1 MVTIKGRTMNAPQIL
16 NSTREEVGTITARGT
31 GAQPI
36 NTREQFPQLVDRTTI
51 AIESLRTQWRTV
63 ASLGT
68 HERMAISQ
76 LRVYGPMPMSELAS
90 RISLSRAAVTSLID
104 RLEQDGWVR
113 RQSDEHDRRRTVL
126 RLLPRA
132 AEMFDE
138 VSEEYRGELV
148 EWARDM
154 SDEEWRT
161 VTSFLGRFSEIAERH
176 ATRLRSTAVERS
188 LS

>member
-1 MVTIKGRTMNAPQIL
+1 MNDHRFMQRRGVGEIIAP
-16 NSTREEVGTITARGT
+16 NENGAGTRDELPLMA
-31 GAQPI
+31 
-36 NTREQFPQLVDRTTI
+36 DRTTI
-51 AIESLRTQWRTV
+51 AIESLRTQWRTG
-63 ASLGT
+63 ANLGT

-104 RLEQDGWVR
+104 RLEAEGWVQ
-113 RQSDEHDRRRTVL
+113 RQPDEHDRRRTVL

-132 AEMFDE
+132 AEQFDD
-138 VSEEYRGELV
+138 VSEDYREELV
-148 EWARDM
+148 EWAHQM
-154 SDEEWRT
+154 SDDEWRT

-176 ATRLRSTAVERS
+176 AGKLRSTAAERS

>member
-1 MVTIKGRTMNAPQIL
+1 MKTTFRDAM
-16 NSTREEVGTITARGT
+16 TRNGGVATITGGGT
-31 GAQPI
+31 NAQRVD
-36 NTREQFPQLVDRTTI
+36 NSSREQLPLLVDRTTI
-51 AIESLRTQWRTV
+51 ALESLRTQWRTI
-63 ASLGT
+63 AGLGT

-104 RLEQDGWVR
+104 RLEDEDWVR
-113 RQSDEHDRRRTVL
+113 RQPDEHDRRRTVL

-138 VSEEYRGELV
+138 VSEGYRQELVAMAREMSDAEYR
-148 EWARDM
+148 
-154 SDEEWRT
+154 T
-161 VTSFLGRFSEIAERH
+161 VVTFLGRFADIAERH
-176 ATRLRSTAVERS
+176 AQGLRSTAMERS

>member
-1 MVTIKGRTMNAPQIL
+1 MT
-16 NSTREEVGTITARGT
+16 STRFTTNGTQGVGTITGGGT
-31 GAQPI
+31 NAQRVDPGGA
-36 NTREQFPQLVDRTTI
+36 REQLPLLVDRTTI
-51 AIESLRTQWRTV
+51 ALESLRTQWRTV

-104 RLEQDGWVR
+104 RLEDEDWVR
-113 RQSDEHDRRRTVL
+113 RQPDEHDRRRTVL
-126 RLLPRA
+126 RLLPRS

-138 VSEEYRGELV
+138 VSEGYRTDLINLAREMTDAEY
-148 EWARDM
+148 
-154 SDEEWRT
+154 RT
-161 VTSFLGRFSEIAERH
+161 VTTFLSRFTEIAERH
-176 ATRLRSTAVERS
+176 AQQLRSTAMERS

>member
-1 MVTIKGRTMNAPQIL
+1 MNAQTMH
-16 NSTREEVGTITARGT
+16 NQSEGVGTITARST
-31 GAQPI
+31 GSQPI
-36 NTREQFPQLVDRTTI
+36 ASREQLPQLLDRTTI

-76 LRVYGPMPMSELAS
+76 LRVYGAMPMSELAS

-104 RLEQDGWVR
+104 RLEHDGWVR

-126 RLLPRA
+126 RLLPHA

-138 VSEEYRGELV
+138 VSVEYREEVVG
-148 EWARDM
+148 WAREM
-154 SDEEWRT
+154 SDEEFRT
-161 VTSFLGRFSEIAERH
+161 IVSFLGRYGEIAERH
-176 ATRLRSTAVERS
+176 ATRLRNTAVERS
-188 LS
+188 LT

>member
-1 MVTIKGRTMNAPQIL
+1 MDASHVMTGSIEG
-16 NSTREEVGTITARGT
+16 VGSI
-31 GAQPI
+31 GAQNI
-36 NTREQFPQLVDRTTI
+36 SSREQLPQLVDRTTI

-104 RLEQDGWVR
+104 RLESDGWVR
-113 RQSDEHDRRRTVL
+113 RQPDEHDRRRTVL
-126 RLLPRA
+126 RLMPRA
-132 AEMFDE
+132 AEMFEE
-138 VSEEYRGELV
+138 VSEDYRDELV
-148 EWARDM
+148 EWARSM
-154 SDEEWRT
+154 SDDEFRT

-176 ATRLRSTAVERS
+176 ATKLRSTAMERS
-188 LS
+188 LT

>member
-1 MVTIKGRTMNAPQIL
+1 MTPHDRRHTNNHGG
-16 NSTREEVGTITARGT
+16 VGTIVARNEF
-31 GAQPI
+31 QRERFSLDS
-36 NTREQFPQLVDRTTI
+36 REQLPQLADRTTI

-63 ASLGT
+63 ANLGT

-104 RLEQDGWVR
+104 RLESEGWVQ
-113 RQSDEHDRRRTVL
+113 RQPDEHDRRRTTL

-132 AEMFDE
+132 GEAFDD
-138 VSEEYRGELV
+138 VSETYRDELV
-148 EWARDM
+148 EWAKTM

-161 VTSFLGRFSEIAERH
+161 VSSFLGRFSEIAERH
-176 ATRLRSTAVERS
+176 AGRLRSTAAERS
-188 LS
+188 LT

>member
-1 MVTIKGRTMNAPQIL
+1 MNAPQL
-16 NSTREEVGTITARGT
+16 MTTDTTTKGVGTITGSGT
-31 GAQPI
+31 NAQRIDPAGS
-36 NTREQFPQLVDRTTI
+36 RDQLPLLVDRTTI
-51 AIESLRTQWRTV
+51 ALESLRTQWRTV

-76 LRVYGPMPMSELAS
+76 LRVYGSMPMSELAS

-104 RLEQDGWVR
+104 RLENDGWVL

-138 VSEEYRGELV
+138 VSEEYRGERAKA
-148 EWARDM
+148 WQSA
-154 SDEEWRT
+154 
-161 VTSFLGRFSEIAERH
+161 
-176 ATRLRSTAVERS
+176 
-188 LS
+188 